1 MPQKNLK
8 DLFVDQ
14 LKDIYFA
21 EKQIYKTL
29 PKLVK
34 AAESEELKKAFAD
47 HREQTN
53 GHIQRLES
61 VFGMLDKAPQA
72 KTCEAIKGIMA
83 EGDDTIADYGES
95 EAIDAGL
102 VASGQA
108 VEHYEMARY
117 GTLIAWAKQLN
128 MPEAAKLF
136 NDTLQEEKAADQL
149 LSKIGVGEANK
160 KAAA

>member
-1 MPQKNLK
+1 MPQKILK

-29 PKLVK
+29 PRLIK
-34 AAESEELKKAFAD
+34 AAESEELKKAFTD
-47 HREQTN
+47 HREQTD
-53 GHIQRLES
+53 GHINRLES
-61 VFGMLDKAPQA
+61 VFGMLGKAPQG
-72 KTCEAIKGIMA
+72 KTCEAIKGIIT
-83 EGDDTIADYGES
+83 EGDETISDYGDS

-136 NDTLQEEKAADQL
+136 NDTLQEEKAVDQL
-149 LSKIGVGEANK
+149 LSKIGIRAANK
-160 KAAA
+160 TAAA